1 MYSYEERL
9 RPEKP
14 THPSKSYAVRRLPRR
29 DYSAGILRNKLVL
42 RGYSAEEAD
51 KALAFVI
58 ANGYQNDQRYAESL
72 VRTVSRRAG
81 NIRLLMTMNQKK
93 IDPATSVRQLDT
105 LAPESE
111 RVIEDV
117 KSALHRKETTDEL
130 RHVVGPHHRGKMA

>member
-1 MYSYEERL
+1 M
-9 RPEKP
+9 
-14 THPSKSYAVRRLPRR
+14 
-29 DYSAGILRNKLVL
+29 
-42 RGYSAEEAD
+42 
-51 KALAFVI
+51 
-58 ANGYQNDQRYAESL
+58 
-72 VRTVSRRAG
+72 RTVSRRAG

-130 RHVVGPHHRGKMA
+130 RHVVGPHHRGKVA